1 MRHWFEAICA
11 FWEERE
17 RRAVILT
24 SYLWNSVSQ
33 KVSNDLMLFNE
44 EIWIVLQHYHYCP
57 CTGQRLRWVLL
68 HIMPNLSRHVRHQL
82 EICLL
87 GTANQTSYID
97 YRLIMIGTRAV
108 GAPLLNIYF
117 SYPTLWYT
125 YLFVCVQLILPECM
139 KLLPVYLNCMLKS
152 DVLQPGADCLPGW
165 PCLPETAGR
174 HYGCGRESCVLLP
187 SSASRW
193 WGHKHNNISPF
204 DFVIELW
211 RLRYILGFSAAKG
224 WMLRAWLCLW
234 QWETQKRDCL
244 GEECIF

>member
-11 FWEERE
+11 FWEEKRA
-17 RRAVILT
+17 RAVILT

-57 CTGQRLRWVLL
+57 CTGQRLRWCCCISCQTFQGTCVISLR
-68 HIMPNLSRHVRHQL
+68 SAF
-82 EICLL
+82 L

-97 YRLIMIGTRAV
+97 YRLIMIGTRAI

-152 DVLQPGADCLPGW
+152 DVLQPGADVSLDDRAYLRQLVG
-165 PCLPETAGR
+165 TMDVA
-174 HYGCGRESCVLLP
+174 ESHVFFYPRLLP
-187 SSASRW
+187 LVR
-193 WGHKHNNISPF
+193 HKHNNISPF

-211 RLRYILGFSAAKG
+211 RLRYILGFSAAKAG
-224 WMLRAWLCLW
+224 CWGHDSACGSERLRR
-234 QWETQKRDCL
+234 ETV
-244 GEECIF
+244 